1 MMVGGQRYIGAL
13 AKLRKDVEYHIGE
26 VTRSLMICPMF
37 VFMFSD
43 GMCGGHSSRS
53 ACVCGHIRLVLTKH
67 ATGEVPTVWW
77 TFGTSASFMGVLRY
91 HRGY

>member
-37 VFMFSD
+37 VLCSVMV
-43 GMCGGHSSRS
+43 CVGGIEVDQLN
-53 ACVCGHIRLVLTKH
+53 ALCVCGHIRLVWTKH
-67 ATGEVPTVWW
+67 ATAGQVHTVWRV
-77 TFGTSASFMGVLRY
+77 FGTSASIMG
-91 HRGY
+91 GTD